1 MSNHHL
7 FESNKSFVNQLSN
20 VVIPNSVQDALTNPR
35 WKASMNKEMKSL
47 QKKKKKKHENLLI
60 AHLQRS
66 QLSVIGSI
74 L

>member
-35 WKASMNKEMKSL
+35 WKESMNKEMKSL
-47 QKKKKKKHENLLI
+47 QKKKKKKT
-60 AHLQRS
+60 
-66 QLSVIGSI
+66 
-74 L
+74 